1 MITWIS
7 RDGVVL
13 HEVWSRTSSREV
25 LLHEVWSSR
34 GSIVPYSYTSSPN
47 HNRPRSQPS
56 EPLVIRSTPST
67 HHTPLN
73 GNQGVRLELFYCL
86 EWSCA
91 VVFCKNGVMWTRKM
105 AAAKLPLCIFSAAS
119 FVILICII
127 DCLSLAFDHD
137 GWTYACHN
145 QLQARDVLKNLWCDP
160 PVFFPSSHFDYFNI
174 RERVQPLQACSPLNN
189 LLLSSFGPFHN
200 RCCVRLLVI
209 VWNQWCRMRSKVI
222 CLCWLSDADSCIV

>member
-7 RDGVVL
+7 RDGVLL
-13 HEVWSRTSSREV
+13 HEVWSSTSSREV

-137 GWTYACHN
+137 GWTCMSQPTSSLGRARKSLMWSSCLFSK
-145 QLQARDVLKNLWCDP
+145 QPFWLLQHSRASAAIASLLP
-160 PVFFPSSHFDYFNI
+160 PKQSAAFIFWTIP
-174 RERVQPLQACSPLNN
+174 
-189 LLLSSFGPFHN
+189 
-200 RCCVRLLVI
+200 
-209 VWNQWCRMRSKVI
+209 
-222 CLCWLSDADSCIV
+222 